1 MLLRKRKSLPE
12 VGELVVATVT
22 EVFDKGAYVT
32 LDEYGNK
39 KGYVPLTE
47 VSSSWFH
54 NIRDFLREKQKVVL
68 KVIKV
73 DPVKEHIDLSLKRVS
88 DVEREQKVLEWKRA
102 QRAEA
107 LLSLAAK
114 RLGSSLAEAYEKVG
128 WRLED
133 RYGEAYAGLEEAV
146 RRGVEAL
153 REAKVDE
160 TWVSVVYEVA
170 KEHIELPMVKVMGRL
185 ELRST
190 HAKGALH
197 IKQSLMKALEF
208 AKDKGYNVKIYTAG
222 APFYNIEVVAEDYK
236 QAESVLKEV
245 ADVALAELK
254 SLGGTGSFAT
264 KR

>member
-1 MLLRKRKSLPE
+1 MLRKRRSLPE

-22 EVFDKGAYVT
+22 DVFDKGAYVV
-32 LDEYGNK
+32 LDEYGGK

-47 VSSSWFH
+47 VASSWFH
-54 NIRDFLREKQKVVL
+54 NIRDFLKEKQKVVL

-73 DPVKEHIDLSLKRVS
+73 DPVKGYVDLSLKRVS
-88 DVEREQKVLEWKRA
+88 TTEKEQKMLEWKRA

-114 RLGSSLAEAYEKVG
+114 RLGASIDEAYEKVG

-133 RYGEAYAGLEEAV
+133 KYGEIYAGLEETV
-146 RRGVEAL
+146 RQGIGAL

-160 TWVSVVYEVA
+160 AWVGTVYEVA
-170 KEHIELPMVKVMGRL
+170 KEHIELPSVKVTGRL

-197 IKQSLMKALEF
+197 IKQSLMKALEL
-208 AKDKGYNVKIYTAG
+208 ARDRGYSARIYVAG
-222 APFYNIEVVAEDYK
+222 TPFYNIEVTAENYR
-236 QAESVLKEV
+236 QAELILKEV
-245 ADVALAELK
+245 ADVALRELK
-254 SLGGTGSFAT
+254 SLGGTGSLT
-264 KR
+264 IKQ